1 MRLRV
6 EPLESREVPATAS
19 VAGGVLTVLGTP
31 DRDRIDIFLDA
42 RTSQL
47 VVTDSNREI
56 GRFASAGVGA
66 IIVDGGAGDDIIRI
80 ASEVTQPST
89 ILGGDGNDKLLGG
102 NGNDSLSGG
111 AGNDFLNG
119 GGGANILDGG
129 AGRDE
134 LVVHAND
141 LVAIDPADIAT
152 LADPPPPPVTP
163 AADPVATDATL
174 TAADVQQLLDRAAAA
189 TASDDGII
197 AIVDRN
203 GRILGVHVEGGV
215 DPGLLANPASL
226 TFAVDGA
233 VAKARTGA
241 FFGNNQAPLT
251 SRTIQ
256 FISQST
262 ITEREVNSSPDVLDP
277 NSPFRG
283 PGFVAPVGLGG
294 HFPPNIANTPQV
306 DLFAIEHTNRD
317 SIISPGLDGV
327 RGTADD
333 ITLSDRFNINPAFV
347 PAGQTLFPPES
358 YGFVSGIFPDA
369 QSRGIA
375 TLPGGLPIYKNG
387 TVAGG
392 IGVFYPGKTG
402 YATEENSSLSTTFNP
417 AKPDRTLEAEYA
429 ALAAL
434 GGLPAFGLPVG
445 TLGGVA
451 PVAGISFPLK
461 PQDRIDLVGITLD
474 IIGPGGLQGP
484 QFLFNYAR
492 FLGLGTVTGADLPVT
507 RPGAPV
513 DADGQPLPPSA
524 LFLDGKVVPT
534 GFLVL
539 PHDGVG
545 VTAAEVLQII
555 NMGIQQANL
564 TRAAIRLPLDSRTR
578 MVLAVTD
585 LTGEVVG
592 LYRMPDATVFS
603 IDVAVAKARN
613 VAYYANPALLQQVD
627 NPGIP
632 VGTAITNRTVRYL
645 AEPRFPE
652 AVDFDPPGPYSILN
666 DGGSDFVTARQ
677 VGPPLPASA
686 FNSVLGFD
694 SFHVGRNFR
703 DPANIANQ
711 NGIVFFPGSA
721 PLYRDTPDFNFGTLI
736 GGFGVSGDGVDQD
749 DVVTFGGS
757 QFYGVPNALLR
768 ADETF
773 VRGVRL
779 PYQKFNRNPED

>member
-6 EPLESREVPATAS
+6 EPLEPREVPATAS
-19 VAGGVLTVLGTP
+19 VGGGVLTVLGTP
-31 DRDRIDIFLDA
+31 DRDRIDVWLDG

-47 VVTDSNREI
+47 VVTDSNQEI
-56 GRFASAGVGA
+56 GRFASAGIGSIV
-66 IIVDGGAGDDIIRI
+66 VDGGAGDDVIRI
-80 ASEVTQPST
+80 ASDITQPAT
-89 ILGGDGNDKLLGG
+89 LIGGDGRDKLLGSDA
-102 NGNDSLSGG
+102 NDSLSGG
-111 AGNDFLNG
+111 AGNDLLNG
-119 GGGANILDGG
+119 GAGLNTLVGG

-134 LVVHAND
+134 LVVHAQD
-141 LVAIDPADIAT
+141 LVAFDPADIGT
-152 LADPPPPPVTP
+152 LADPPPPVTS
-163 AADPVATDATL
+163 AAAPVAVDATL
-174 TAADVQQLLDRAAAA
+174 TAGDVQQLLARAAAA
-189 TASDDGII
+189 TASTDAII

-215 DPGLLANPASL
+215 DPGLLANAASL

-277 NSPFRG
+277 NSPLRG

-317 SIISPGLDGV
+317 SIIHPGFDGV

-333 ITLSDRFNINPAFV
+333 VTLSDRFNINPAFV
-347 PAGQTLFPPES
+347 PPGQTIFPPES
-358 YGFVSGIFPDA
+358 YGFVSGVFPNG

-375 TLPGGLPIYKNG
+375 TLPGGVPIYKNG

-417 AKPDRTLEAEYA
+417 AKPDRTLEAEYVA
-429 ALAAL
+429 VAAL
-434 GGLPAFGLPVG
+434 GGLPALGFPVG
-445 TLGGVA
+445 TLGGIA
-451 PVAGISFPLK
+451 PVPGIGIAITPDLM
-461 PQDRIDLVGITLD
+461 RIDLVGITLD
-474 IIGPGGLQGP
+474 IFGPGGIQGP
-484 QFLFNYAR
+484 ENLFTYAR
-492 FLGLGTVTGADLPVT
+492 FLGVGTVTGTDVPVT
-507 RPGAPV
+507 RPGAPL

-545 VTAAEVLQII
+545 VSASDVLQTI

-564 TRAAIRLPLDSRTR
+564 TRAAIRLPLDSRAR
-578 MVLAVTD
+578 MILAVTD

-603 IDVAVAKARN
+603 IDVAVTKARN
-613 VAYYANPALLQQVD
+613 VAYYANPALLQPID

-652 AVDFDPPGPYSILN
+652 AIDFNPPGPYSILN
-666 DGGSDFVTARQ
+666 DGGVDFVTARQ

-694 SFHVGRNFR
+694 AFHVGRNFR

-711 NGIVFFPGSA
+711 SGIIFFPGSA
-721 PLYRDTPDFNFGTLI
+721 PLYRDTPDFSFGTLI
-736 GGFGVSGDGVDQD
+736 GGYGISGDGVDQD

-757 QFYGVPNALLR
+757 RFYGVPNSLLR